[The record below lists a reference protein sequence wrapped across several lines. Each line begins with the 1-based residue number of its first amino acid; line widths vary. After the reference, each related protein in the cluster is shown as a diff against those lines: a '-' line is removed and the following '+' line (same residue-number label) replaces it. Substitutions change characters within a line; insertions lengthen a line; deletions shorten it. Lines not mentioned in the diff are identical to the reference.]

1 MMEWDVKPLLAPVRK
16 FSIVC
21 ILYIYSGVPAD
32 FTLNVV
38 IDNHPVS
45 FFVHK
50 RPPVDYFLETVSKW
64 FDLVVFTAS
73 MEVYGK
79 GTLVTVIC

>member
-1 MMEWDVKPLLAPVRK
+1 MIKSLSLFEKEKNLLGVK
-16 FSIVC
+16 
-21 ILYIYSGVPAD
+21 AD

-50 RPPVDYFLETVSKW
+50 RPHVDYFLETVSKW

-79 GTLVTVIC
+79 GNQFQRFGDKFS